1 MTVVGRPL
9 LRAGTALLGAAALV
23 AVASPARAAADLSCL
38 SSNRQIGCVVTGG
51 PAGRT
56 IHWTLNGTP
65 VAAWDNLAT
74 IKFGCTPSSVYRVG
88 AQLVAPTGET
98 TSLLDA
104 VPCSNRPPV

>member
-1 MTVVGRPL
+1 MIAVGRPL
-9 LRAGTALLGAAALV
+9 LRAGTALLAAAALV
-23 AVASPARAAADLSCL
+23 AVAGPAEAADLACL
-38 SSNRQIGCVVTGG
+38 SSNRQISCVVIGG

-65 VAAWDNLAT
+65 VPAWDNLAT
-74 IKFGCTPSSVYRVG
+74 IKFGCAPSSVYRVG
-88 AQLVAPTGET
+88 AVLVAPTGET